1 MLVKVALKENKNFNV
16 TLVLRTI
23 WYSIDLRKVEIKLL
37 LCRKF
42 VFDRIEDPVI
52 KINLLTYL
60 FIEIYNKKN
69 LLRSKQ
75 R

>member
-42 VFDRIEDPVI
+42 VFDRIEDSVI

>member
-16 TLVLRTI
+16 TLVLRII